1 MKAKA
6 RRGAGDGEPV
16 LDGMAA
22 VLEAGGEL
30 GRLIAAHDWAA
41 TPLGPIEGW
50 KQSLRSAVGI
60 CLSSRFP
67 IVMYWGRELTVI
79 YNDAYSEILG
89 AKHPWAL
96 GKPCRVC
103 WAEIWDTIGPMLG
116 EVMRTGI
123 ATWSD
128 DLELHLER
136 HGGPE
141 ECYFSF
147 SFSPIRVEDGS
158 VGGVFTAVVETT
170 RRVLTDRR
178 LRVLTQLGEQAV
190 GAHDAD
196 EAARR
201 CADAMQGTRA
211 IPFALIYLC
220 DEAGTARLAARSGL
234 DEAHL
239 GDGLA
244 SRPDGSADRWRFS
257 DVIRTGAA
265 LTVPVTSE
273 DLKADSEWA
282 HGRAPET
289 AIVAPIAPD
298 EEGRPRG
305 FVVTAV
311 NPLVP
316 LDGDYRSFFD
326 LVARQVSS
334 AVVHG
339 HAYEAERI
347 RAETLAELDRAKT
360 EFFSN
365 VSHEF
370 RTPLT
375 LMLGPLEELLQQ
387 AEPGSQAAATLDMAR
402 RNALRLLKLVNT
414 LLDFAR
420 IEIAR
425 SEVHLEP
432 VDLAAY
438 TAELAS
444 VFRSAIEQ
452 AGLRFVVDC
461 PSLAEPV
468 LIDRDMW
475 EKVVLNLLS
484 NALKF
489 TLDGEIRIDLHDV
502 GGEVVVRVSDTGSGI
517 AAGELPHIFE
527 RFYRTKDSAART
539 HEGAGIGLALVRELV
554 QIMGGKI
561 EVSSEVGRGTSFS
574 IALPRRRAV
583 EQVRGA
589 NGSDVSPRETHAA
602 YSAEALGWIDPRPH
616 RALAAQGTV
625 GATREGKVLIVDD
638 NADMRAYLSNILRDG
653 WEIEAVAD
661 GVEALE
667 AIDRGRPDLVLTDV
681 MMPRMGGLELLSRIR
696 ANRDWRD
703 LPVVIVSARAGE
715 ESIDG
720 LVQGADDYLV
730 KPFTV
735 QELRARISANV
746 RLARIRSELARSR
759 AQLDLAVERASFLN
773 MAAHEL
779 RTPLTVIGGY
789 VDLILEG
796 VLDLTGPDGRAALEK
811 VGFKTREGVRLVE
824 QMLTAARMESGTI
837 AVNAVTADVIDAA
850 SEAVTRAQPL
860 AELESTRVDLAV
872 PDQPVLALVDPALVG
887 LVLDNLIANAI
898 FHGAGPV
905 RVEVRASPP
914 GIRVLDSGPGVAEGA
929 RGKIFEPF
937 YQVDGQLRARGGAGL
952 GLAVSR
958 RLAELH
964 GGSLVL
970 EGTDQGASFLLTLPE
985 ASLPAP
991 GRAASQAAD
1000 VSGLSSHRP
1009 SGRRSTAARQGS
1021 SQP

>member
-6 RRGAGDGEPV
+6 RRERGGGEPV

-41 TPLGPIEGW
+41 TPLGPIESW

-67 IVMYWGRELTVI
+67 IVMYWGAELTVI

-116 EVMRTGI
+116 EVMRTGT

-147 SFSPIRVEDGS
+147 SFSPVRVEDGS

-178 LRVLTQLGEQAV
+178 LRVLTQLGEHAV

-201 CADAMQGTRA
+201 CAEAMAGTRA

-220 DEAGTARLAARSGL
+220 DEAGTARLAAGSRL
-234 DEAHL
+234 DEAHA
-239 GDGLA
+239 GDGLV
-244 SRPDGSADRWRFS
+244 SRLDGTADLWRFS
-257 DVIRTGAA
+257 DVRRTGAA
-265 LTVPVTSE
+265 VTVPVAAE
-273 DLKADSEWA
+273 EPAAEGDWD
-282 HGRAPET
+282 HGLAPEM

-298 EEGRPRG
+298 EQGRPRG
-305 FVVTAV
+305 FLVTAV
-311 NPLVP
+311 NPLRP
-316 LDGDYRSFFD
+316 LDDDYRSFFD
-326 LVARQVSS
+326 LVAKQVSS
-334 AVVHG
+334 AVAHA
-339 HAYEAERI
+339 HAYEAERS

-387 AEPGSQAAATLDMAR
+387 AEPDSEAAATIDMAR

-432 VDLAAY
+432 VDLAGY
-438 TAELAS
+438 TGELAS

-461 PSLAEPV
+461 PPLAEPV

-489 TLDGEIRIDLHDV
+489 TLRGEIRVELQDV
-502 GGEVVVRVSDTGSGI
+502 DGKVVMTVSDTGSGI
-517 AAGELPHIFE
+517 AASELPRVFD
-527 RFYRTKDSAART
+527 RFYRTRDAGART

-554 QIMGGKI
+554 EIMGGEI
-561 EVSSEVGRGTSFS
+561 DVASEVGRGTNFAV
-574 IALPRRRAV
+574 ALPYRRAV
-583 EQVRGA
+583 EQARGA
-589 NGSDVSPRETHAA
+589 NGSTESRRETHAA
-602 YSAEALGWIDPRPH
+602 YSAEAVSWIDARPH
-616 RALAAQGTV
+616 GPLAAQSGV
-625 GATREGKVLIVDD
+625 GAPREGRVLIVDD

-653 WEIEAVAD
+653 WEIEAAAD

-667 AIDRGRPDLVLTDV
+667 AIERGRPDVVLTDV
-681 MMPRMGGLELLSRIR
+681 MMPRMGGFELLSSIR

-703 LPVVIVSARAGE
+703 LPVVILSARAGE

-720 LVQGADDYLV
+720 LLQGADDYLV

-735 QELRARISANV
+735 QELRARLSASV
-746 RLARIRSELARSR
+746 RLVRLRSELARSR

-837 AVNAVTADVIDAA
+837 AVNAVTADVRDAA
-850 SEAVTRAQPL
+850 GEAVTRAQPL
-860 AELESTRVDLAV
+860 AELESTRVELAV

-887 LVLDNLIANAI
+887 LVLDNLVANAI

-905 RVEVRASPP
+905 RVEVKASPP
-914 GIRVLDSGPGVAEGA
+914 GIRVLDSGPGVAKGS

-964 GGSLVL
+964 GGSLDL

-985 ASLPAP
+985 TSLPAP
-991 GRAASQAAD
+991 GRSPSQAAD
-1000 VSGLSSHRP
+1000 VFGLSSRRP
-1009 SGRRSTAARQGS
+1009 TGRRSKAAPRGS

>member
-1 MKAKA
+1 MKARA
-6 RRGAGDGEPV
+6 RRGAGIGERE

-22 VLEAGGEL
+22 VLAAGGEL
-30 GRLIAAHDWAA
+30 GRLISEHDWAA
-41 TPLGPIEGW
+41 TPLGPIESW

-60 CLSSRFP
+60 CLASRFP
-67 IVMYWGRELTVI
+67 IVMYWGAELTVI

-116 EVMRTGI
+116 EVMGTGI

-147 SFSPIRVEDGS
+147 SFSPVRVEDGS

-170 RRVLTDRR
+170 GRVLSDRR
-178 LRVLTQLGEQAV
+178 LRVLTQLGEHAV

-201 CADAMQGTRA
+201 CAAAIEGSRP

-220 DEAGTARLAARSGL
+220 NETGTARLVARSGFE
-234 DEAHL
+234 EAPPG
-239 GDGLA
+239 GDGL
-244 SRPDGSADRWRFS
+244 DLQADDPWHFS
-257 DVIRTGAA
+257 DVMRTGSAV
-265 LTVPVTSE
+265 TVPLGAE
-273 DLKADSEWA
+273 GLKSAGDWA
-282 HGRAPET
+282 HGLSPEM
-289 AIVAPIAPD
+289 AIVAPIAAD

-305 FVVTAV
+305 FLVTAV
-311 NPLVP
+311 NPLRP
-316 LDGDYRSFFD
+316 LDDDYRSFFD
-326 LVARQVSS
+326 LVAKQVSS
-334 AVVHG
+334 AVAHG
-339 HAYEAERI
+339 QAYEAERT

-387 AEPGSQAAATLDMAR
+387 AEPGSESAATLDMAR

-438 TAELAS
+438 TADLAS

-461 PSLAEPV
+461 PPLADPV
-468 LIDRDMW
+468 LIDRAMW

-489 TLDGEIRIDLHDV
+489 TLQGEIRIDLRDLD
-502 GGEVVVRVSDTGSGI
+502 GRIVVRVSDTGTGI
-517 AAGELPHIFE
+517 ASGELPRIFE
-527 RFYRTKDSAART
+527 RFYRTRDSGSRT

-554 QIMGGKI
+554 QIMGGEI
-561 EVSSEVGRGTSFS
+561 QVSSEVGRGTSFA
-574 IALPRRRAV
+574 IALPYRDAV
-583 EQVRGA
+583 EQLSGA
-589 NGSDVSPRETHAA
+589 SASGLSPRETHAA
-602 YSAEALGWIDPRPH
+602 YAAEALAWVDAHPQKS
-616 RALAAQGTV
+616 LAAQRTV
-625 GATREGKVLIVDD
+625 GDGREGRVLIVDD
-638 NADMRAYLSNILRDG
+638 NADMRAYLSNILREG

-661 GVEALE
+661 GLEALE
-667 AIDRGRPDLVLTDV
+667 AIDRARPDLVLTDV
-681 MMPRMGGLELLSRIR
+681 MMPRMGGFELLSRIR
-696 ANRDWRD
+696 ANREWRD

-720 LVQGADDYLV
+720 LMQGADDYLV
-730 KPFTV
+730 KPFTAH
-735 QELRARISANV
+735 ELRARIGANV
-746 RLARIRSELARSR
+746 RLSRLRSELAHSR

-789 VDLILEG
+789 VDLLLEG
-796 VLDLTGPDGRAALEK
+796 VLDPTGPEGRAALEK
-811 VGFKTREGVRLVE
+811 VGFKTREGVRLVD
-824 QMLTAARMESGTI
+824 QMLAAARMESGTI
-837 AVNAVTADVIDAA
+837 AVNAATADVRDAA
-850 SEAVTRAQPL
+850 AQAVTRAQPL
-860 AELESTRVDLAV
+860 AELESTEVGLVV
-872 PDQPVLALVDPALVG
+872 PEQPVLALVDPALIG

-898 FHGAGPV
+898 FHGEGPI
-905 RVEVRASPP
+905 RVEVEASPP
-914 GIRVLDSGPGVAEGA
+914 LVRVRDSGPGVAEGA
-929 RGKIFEPF
+929 RGRIFEPF
-937 YQVDGQLRARGGAGL
+937 YEVEGHLRARGGAGL

-970 EGTDQGASFLLTLPE
+970 ESSESGASFVLTLPATE
-985 ASLPAP
+985 TAPA
-991 GRAASQAAD
+991 A
-1000 VSGLSSHRP
+1000 
-1009 SGRRSTAARQGS
+1009 TAV
-1021 SQP
+1021 